1 VRVNSFHHQAID
13 RLGAGLRPVA
23 WAADGVI
30 EAIEDPDDDGQLV
43 LGVQWHAE
51 TLIGEA
57 EQLALFERLVQAAEQ
72 AAAHKRADAGA
83 VTREQEA
90 EDSGAH
96 AV

>member
-1 VRVNSFHHQAID
+1 M
-13 RLGAGLRPVA
+13 
-23 WAADGVI
+23 
-30 EAIEDPDDDGQLV
+30 
-43 LGVQWHAE
+43 QWHAE

-72 AAAHKRADAGA
+72 AAAHKRVEADA
-83 VTREQEA
+83 QEA